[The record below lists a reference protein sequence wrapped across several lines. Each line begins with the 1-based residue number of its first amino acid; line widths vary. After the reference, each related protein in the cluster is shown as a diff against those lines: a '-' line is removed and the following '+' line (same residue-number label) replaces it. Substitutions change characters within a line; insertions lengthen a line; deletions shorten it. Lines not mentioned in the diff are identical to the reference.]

1 MTFNEM
7 ILAKVPE
14 EVQAVTGYV
23 VRVFVP
29 IEEAPTIGLR
39 FTAELGGQPLEA
51 LGVLPSIEPMLSGYL
66 KTLPEAGDELIVN
79 IGDETIS
86 TGLTVDN
93 PPIFA

>member
-7 ILAKVPE
+7 TLRKVPE
-14 EVQAVTGYV
+14 EVQAATGYV

-29 IEEAPTIGLR
+29 IADAPANGLVL
-39 FTAELGGQPLEA
+39 TAELGDQPLEG
-51 LGVLPSIEPMLSGYL
+51 LGVLLSIEPMLSGYL
-66 KTLPEAGDELIVN
+66 KTLPEPGDELIIN